1 MPGALLA
8 ACASGTNII
17 SVTTVGSATLGQTI
31 PVTVVYE
38 ETNNW
43 NQEYLIGAFNSTST
57 AIQTCN
63 LPNQTFVIYGASN
76 GSASTVNPGAG
87 DKGFD
92 ETIGTSTPTTVVFN
106 VTVPNTLTAG
116 STYNFVVG
124 GSGCD
129 AECGDLG
136 DIESTNHTTV
146 AVPQPAP
153 SISAFAKSAEGN
165 TANPGDLILFRMDY
179 TYTNDGP
186 VTITDVLPSDVTPTT
201 ANGAEISAF
210 GTLAGNTAAWVL
222 PHTAGV
228 NQGYVWVLTKVNL
241 GVGVGN

>member
-1 MPGALLA
+1 MTFRVHKTIWFFFATLAFLPGGLLA
-8 ACASGTNII
+8 ATTCNSGAGSGVNII
-17 SVTTVGSATLGQTI
+17 SVSTIPSGALGQII
-31 PVTVVYE
+31 PVTVVYDQ
-38 ETNNW
+38 TVGW
-43 NQEYLIGAFNSTST
+43 NQVFLLAAFNSSST

-87 DKGFD
+87 DKGFK

-106 VTVPNTLTAG
+106 VTVPSTLTAG
-116 STYNFVVG
+116 TTYNFVVG

-136 DIESTNHTTV
+136 DLESTNHTTISI
-146 AVPQPAP
+146 PQPPPA
-153 SISAFAKSAEGN
+153 ISSFSKTAEGN

-186 VTITDVLPSDVTPTT
+186 VTITDVL
-201 ANGAEISAF
+201 AEPL
-210 GTLAGNTAAWVL
+210 LA
-222 PHTAGV
+222 P
-228 NQGYVWVLTKVNL
+228 
-241 GVGVGN
+241 